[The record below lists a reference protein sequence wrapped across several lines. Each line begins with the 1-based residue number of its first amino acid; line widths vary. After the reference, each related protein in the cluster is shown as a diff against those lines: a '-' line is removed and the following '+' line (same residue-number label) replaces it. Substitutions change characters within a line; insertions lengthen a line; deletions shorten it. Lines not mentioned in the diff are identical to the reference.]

1 MVRYAQRGLKIE
13 EQSLFGPKFPV
24 EFVPVVQKDLGWPNG
39 YLHTENLLRSRLVG
53 SWKFPATVAIGEK

>member
-1 MVRYAQRGLKIE
+1 MVRYARKVLKIRE
-13 EQSLFGPKFPV
+13 LSPFVLKFPV
-24 EFVPVVQKDLGWPNG
+24 EFVPVFQKDLRWPNG

>member
-1 MVRYAQRGLKIE
+1 MVRYARKVLKIR
-13 EQSLFGPKFPV
+13 EQSSFGPKFPV
-24 EFVPVVQKDLGWPNG
+24 EFVPVFQKDLRWPNG